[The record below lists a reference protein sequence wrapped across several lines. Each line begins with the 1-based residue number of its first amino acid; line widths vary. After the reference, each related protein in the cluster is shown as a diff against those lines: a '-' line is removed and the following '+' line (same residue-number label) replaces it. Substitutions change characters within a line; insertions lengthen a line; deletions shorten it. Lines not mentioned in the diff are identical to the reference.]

1 MKKIISFMMFMV
13 LFASCQQS
21 KEGIVKDFIEAENN
35 VNTEKMSRLLA
46 DSFIYY
52 GSIDTLNKED
62 YLSWLDSSEL
72 ELSEVHVSILNMQEL
87 DSIVKTDEQICTIA
101 DKYLEVT
108 PLIVQKR
115 TYRFADN
122 KIKSINVDTVLNYEE
137 YAKSFNEKWTPFAF
151 WIKDKYDIDN
161 DSEFLTNVG
170 RNFKKYLTEYINLP
184 ASDKKQYKRYAH
196 LQGTYVSDDCAFYK
210 KLKFKGKRTVTI
222 IDAIWGFPFATS
234 YELDE
239 DLIKIKTDRSDLLFE
254 IKDSQTLIGEGFAE
268 GTFIK
273 IDD

>member
-1 MKKIISFMMFMV
+1 MKKIISFMVCMV

-35 VNTEKMSRLLA
+35 FNIEKMSQMLA
-46 DSFIYY
+46 DSFMRY
-52 GSIDTLNKED
+52 GIDTLNKEG
-62 YLSWLDSSEL
+62 YLSRL
-72 ELSEVHVSILNMQEL
+72 ESLKPIEYQTSLLNIQDL
-87 DSIVKTDEQICTIA
+87 DSIVKTDELGSTIINR
-101 DKYLEVT
+101 YLKIT
-108 PLIVQKR
+108 PLLVQKR
-115 TYRFADN
+115 TYRFDDN
-122 KIKSINVDTVLNYEE
+122 KIKSIIVDPLLNYEE

-151 WIKDKYDIDN
+151 WVKDKYDVDGESGLFDN
-161 DSEFLTNVG
+161 IE
-170 RNFKKYLTEYINLP
+170 KYLSEYSNLP

-196 LQGTYVSDDCAFYK
+196 LQGTYISDDCALYK

-273 IDD
+273 TDD